1 LGSYP
6 DEIGTKVRIPK
17 IDKYGRKLAALFFME
32 YYFYILF
39 SESANKYYTGFTS
52 NLDGRIAA
60 HNHPANKGWTRT
72 YKPWKLVHSEVFITK
87 NEAMERERQVKKLKS
102 KDMIRKI
109 IQNKTL

>member
-1 LGSYP
+1 
-6 DEIGTKVRIPK
+6 
-17 IDKYGRKLAALFFME
+17 ME

-87 NEAMERERQVKKLKS
+87 KEAMEREKQVKKLKS